1 MPAADRP
8 ESLLDH
14 PGGAANTADAQV
26 DSIVGKFLL
35 WLPKGSSVELGIINV
50 SGNESSRGKL
60 TLYID
65 ERRKCEPCKG
75 HQKKEGE

>member
-35 WLPKGSSVELGIINV
+35 WLPKGSSVELGIVNV
-50 SGNESSRGKL
+50 SGNE
-60 TLYID
+60 
-65 ERRKCEPCKG
+65 
-75 HQKKEGE
+75 